1 MRCSPCFDRSDDE
14 RADQFYFL
22 SEEYDADLEV
32 GLNMDQFQDL
42 LPEVEHLTDAE
53 ILSQMAKMA
62 DMDEGVLLSEIKE

>member
-1 MRCSPCFDRSDDE
+1 MGSMENFFGGSFFSQKFE
-14 RADQFYFL
+14 TH
-22 SEEYDADLEV
+22 
-32 GLNMDQFQDL
+32 MDQFQDL